1 VAAWAGAEPR
11 RAHAIDMS
19 PFAIVEAAVKK
30 EVSQEAD
37 GLIRSLEPGASK
49 FVVAFRAF

>member
-1 VAAWAGAEPR
+1 VRGKNFATIE
-11 RAHAIDMS
+11 IS

-37 GLIRSLEPGASK
+37 GLIRFLDPDASR
-49 FVVAFRAF
+49 FAVALRAF